1 MPARASACSGL
12 SLGTATAT
20 MNSWVH
26 NSVGSHRRM
35 TASLVTAFAWL
46 MMASHEGT
54 WWGRVHNRAG
64 LGMGETIEGN
74 RVHWCIPGSHPS
86 RTGGGGDRTRKA
98 QVRKNGCLG
107 YMVQLPLPLFLKE
120 PSLHHQLNQARLS
133 SSPECVASP
142 CSPAISLSTF
152 TQKTGPTWL
161 LMAPFQ
167 RTACGS
173 PP

>member
-20 MNSWVH
+20 MNSWVR

-54 WWGRVHNRAG
+54 WGGAREEGAG

-74 RVHWCIPGSHPS
+74 LVH
-86 RTGGGGDRTRKA
+86 
-98 QVRKNGCLG
+98 
-107 YMVQLPLPLFLKE
+107 
-120 PSLHHQLNQARLS
+120 
-133 SSPECVASP
+133 
-142 CSPAISLSTF
+142 
-152 TQKTGPTWL
+152 
-161 LMAPFQ
+161 
-167 RTACGS
+167 
-173 PP
+173 